1 MDVKFHRLDSPL
13 RGNDSVDA
21 RQASFSIERSE
32 TFLCHDWKT
41 SFSISS
47 QEVLPVG
54 QNVMVLYPSGLIPA
68 VCGGYLSK

>member
-13 RGNDSVDA
+13 RGDDSVDA

-32 TFLCHDWKT
+32 TFLRHDWKT

-54 QNVMVLYPSGLIPA
+54 
-68 VCGGYLSK
+68 